1 MAEGGKSLKRWLPKI
16 QPASENMVWWLEIPL
31 ITYCRVLLAEGSDK
45 SLEKTGDTLQELLRQ
60 NRANHNVCHLIQIMP
75 ILAMVY
81 KKQGQDDEAGSLLEE
96 ALSLA
101 EPGGWVRPFVELGK
115 PMEEMLK
122 QLQVKKSDRNF
133 IEQLLAAFILRE
145 QETQVVASPA
155 QPVSELL
162 VEPLTNRELEILNLL
177 AQNLYNKEIGERL
190 YISTE
195 TVKTHLKGIY
205 QKLEAGNRREAV
217 AKARTIGLLSN
228 S

>member
-1 MAEGGKSLKRWLPKI
+1 VNSFNEKLHFSSFFVWLENPHVTHSRALIAMGTADSLKEACKRLETLLEAVTAIHNTFHKI
-16 QPASENMVWWLEIPL
+16 DLLVLQGLALYKLSRIQESLEI
-31 ITYCRVLLAEGSDK
+31 
-45 SLEKTGDTLQELLRQ
+45 
-60 NRANHNVCHLIQIMP
+60 M
-75 ILAMVY
+75 
-81 KKQGQDDEAGSLLEE
+81 EE
-96 ALSLA
+96 ALRLA

-205 QKLEAGNRREAV
+205 QKLKAGNRREAV